1 LVNVLTRVSTSI
13 GTQIFEK
20 YKGHL
25 EILAARRM
33 IWSQS
38 HTEDPEILGAT
49 TQNVAA
55 QATWHPGFFTPVS
68 ISISLTI

>member
-1 LVNVLTRVSTSI
+1 VSTSI
-13 GTQIFEK
+13 GTNIFEK
-20 YKGHL
+20 QKGHL
-25 EILAARRM
+25 EILAARRT

-55 QATWHPGFFTPVS
+55 QATWHPGFFYTPVPKYFTFH
-68 ISISLTI
+68 LQFNNTK